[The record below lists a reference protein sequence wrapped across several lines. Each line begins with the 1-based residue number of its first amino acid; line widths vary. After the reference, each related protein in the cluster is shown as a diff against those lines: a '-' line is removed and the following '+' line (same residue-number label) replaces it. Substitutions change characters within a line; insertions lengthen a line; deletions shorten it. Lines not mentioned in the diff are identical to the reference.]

1 MVSKFQ
7 DLKDFVLK
15 KLHKKRGDADMLDGG
30 GGDKDGGKDAP
41 LEGEMSNKKIAAT
54 SMLDGDHGKIFGV
67 SRPIVVGIGIFFF
80 VVFALAF
87 IFASD
92 DSSDKK
98 ASDPNQKT
106 EDKIAKN
113 KNGATNSKSLPNDY
127 EQLAKETHQNQAKPG
142 QPSGQPSRTAGGAIQ
157 AQRQSSVEPASA
169 PASVP
174 AISSVPRASIVGS
187 YSQPYTL
194 PSQAAPLPSIPA
206 TPVTSESAGT
216 QQPASAPAAPATIT
230 DRATAA
236 AKSLEDSMKSAISF
250 ALGGGDGGTSD
261 GDTASADASATSV
274 SSSTPAASSVT
285 YTPADENTLTAGTVI
300 PAMLLTGINT
310 DAPGQVAAQVLSDVY
325 DYTGTNLLVPSG
337 SQVLGTVSG
346 TDGSSGRVSV
356 TFNTLV
362 TPNGDSWN
370 VGSSF
375 QAIDGEGYSGIVGHV
390 HHHTARNLGA
400 GILKSALS
408 ALSTINVDRVT
419 LDASAI
425 TDRFDDSYK
434 PTTTIDPGYQFN
446 VYVTNSI
453 HF

>member
-1 MVSKFQ
+1 MASSKFQ

-15 KLHKKRGDADMLDGG
+15 KLHKKRGDDADMLDGG
-30 GGDKDGGKDAP
+30 GGGGKDGKDAP

-92 DSSDKK
+92 DSSEQK
-98 ASDPNQKT
+98 ATDPNQKT

-113 KNGATNSKSLPNDY
+113 KNGATSSKSLPNDY
-127 EQLAKETHQNQAKPG
+127 EQLAKETRQNQAKPG
-142 QPSGQPSRTAGGAIQ
+142 QPSGQPSKNAAGTVQ
-157 AQRQSSVEPASA
+157 AQRQTSSEPAAA

-194 PSQAAPLPSIPA
+194 PSQAAPLPSIPQ

-216 QQPASAPAAPATIT
+216 QQPAAPATVT
-230 DRATAA
+230 DRAAAA
-236 AKSLEDSMKSAISF
+236 AKELENSMKSAISF

-261 GDTASADASATSV
+261 GAAATADAGTASV
-274 SSSTPAASSVT
+274 SSSTPAAASVT
-285 YTPADENTLTAGTVI
+285 YTPADENTLTAGTII

-325 DYTGTNLLVPSG
+325 DYTGTNLLVPAG

-390 HHHTARNLGA
+390 HNHTARNLGA

-408 ALSTINVDRVT
+408 ALSTINVDRIT
-419 LDASAI
+419 LDASSI
-425 TDRFDDSYK
+425 TDRFDNTYK
-434 PTTTIDPGYQFN
+434 PTTTVDPGYQFN

>member
-1 MVSKFQ
+1 MVNKFQ

-15 KLHKKRGDADMLDGG
+15 KFHKKRGDADMLDGG
-30 GGDKDGGKDAP
+30 GGGGGKDAP
-41 LEGEMSNKKIAAT
+41 LEGEMSNKKIAST

-87 IFASD
+87 IFASGD
-92 DSSDKK
+92 FSDKK

-113 KNGATNSKSLPNDY
+113 AKNANNQSLPNDY
-127 EQLAKETHQNQAKPG
+127 EQLAKETRQNQKTG
-142 QPSGQPSRTAGGAIQ
+142 QPNGQPNGTVQ
-157 AQRQSSVEPASA
+157 AQRQTAATTSVPASSP

-194 PSQAAPLPSIPA
+194 PSQAAPMPSIPA
-206 TPVTSESAGT
+206 TSSASDSSDA
-216 QQPASAPAAPATIT
+216 PASSAPATIT
-230 DRATAA
+230 QRVSDA

-250 ALGGGDGGTSD
+250 ALGGSGTGSD
-261 GDTASADASATSV
+261 TGSPAPAPADASATTA
-274 SSSTPAASSVT
+274 SSASTPAAVT
-285 YTPADENTLTAGTVI
+285 YTPANENTVTAGTII

-325 DYTGTNLLVPSG
+325 DYSGTNLLIPAG
-337 SQVLGTVSG
+337 SQVLGTVSS
-346 TDGSSGRVSV
+346 TEGSSGRVSV

-362 TPNGDSWN
+362 KPNGDSWN

-375 QAIDGEGYSGIVGHV
+375 QAIDGEGYSGIVGQV
-390 HHHTARNLGA
+390 HNHTARNLGA
-400 GILKSALS
+400 GIMKSALS

-419 LDASAI
+419 LDASSLS
-425 TDRFDDSYK
+425 DRYSDSYK
-434 PTTTIDPGYQFN
+434 PTTTVDPGYQFN

>member
-1 MVSKFQ
+1 
-7 DLKDFVLK
+7 
-15 KLHKKRGDADMLDGG
+15 MLDGG
-30 GGDKDGGKDAP
+30 GGKDGKDAP

-92 DSSDKK
+92 DSSNQK
-98 ASDPNQKT
+98 ATDPNQKT

-113 KNGATNSKSLPNDY
+113 KNGATNSKQLPNDY
-127 EQLAKETHQNQAKPG
+127 EQLAKETRQNQAKPG
-142 QPSGQPSRTAGGAIQ
+142 QPSGMPSKNATGTVQ
-157 AQRQSSVEPASA
+157 AQRQSSSEPASA

-174 AISSVPRASIVGS
+174 TISSVPRASIVGS

-194 PSQAAPLPSIPA
+194 PSQAAPLPSIPQ

-216 QQPASAPAAPATIT
+216 QQPAAPATVT
-230 DRATAA
+230 DRAAAA
-236 AKSLEDSMKSAISF
+236 AKELENSMKSAISF
-250 ALGGGDGGTSD
+250 ALGGGDGGTGD
-261 GDTASADASATSV
+261 GAAATADAGTASV
-274 SSSTPAASSVT
+274 SSSTPAAASVT
-285 YTPADENTLTAGTVI
+285 YTPTDENTLTAGTII

-310 DAPGQVAAQVLSDVY
+310 DASGQVAAQVLSDVY
-325 DYTGTNLLVPSG
+325 DYTGTNLLVPAG

-390 HHHTARNLGA
+390 HNHTARNLGA

-425 TDRFDDSYK
+425 TDRFDNTYK
-434 PTTTIDPGYQFN
+434 PTTTVDPGYQFN

>member
-1 MVSKFQ
+1 MASSKFQ

-15 KLHKKRGDADMLDGG
+15 KLHKKRGDDADMLDGG
-30 GGDKDGGKDAP
+30 GGGGKDGKDAP

-92 DSSDKK
+92 DSSEQK
-98 ASDPNQKT
+98 ATDPNQKT

-113 KNGATNSKSLPNDY
+113 KNGATSSKSLPNDY
-127 EQLAKETHQNQAKPG
+127 EQLAKETRQNQAKPG
-142 QPSGQPSRTAGGAIQ
+142 QPSGLPSKNATGTVQ
-157 AQRQSSVEPASA
+157 AQRQSSSEPASA

-194 PSQAAPLPSIPA
+194 PSQAAPLPSIPQ

-216 QQPASAPAAPATIT
+216 QQPAAPATVT
-230 DRATAA
+230 DRAAAA
-236 AKSLEDSMKSAISF
+236 AKELENSMKSAISF
-250 ALGGGDGGTSD
+250 ALGGGDGGTGD
-261 GDTASADASATSV
+261 GAAATADAGTASV
-274 SSSTPAASSVT
+274 SSSTPAAASVT
-285 YTPADENTLTAGTVI
+285 YTPTDENTLTAGTII

-325 DYTGTNLLVPSG
+325 DYTGTNLLVPAG

-390 HHHTARNLGA
+390 HNHTARNLGA

-425 TDRFDDSYK
+425 TDRFDNTYK
-434 PTTTIDPGYQFN
+434 PTTTVDPGYQFN

>member
-1 MVSKFQ
+1 MASSKFQ

-15 KLHKKRGDADMLDGG
+15 KLHKKRGDDADMLDGG
-30 GGDKDGGKDAP
+30 GGGGKDGKDAP

-92 DSSDKK
+92 DSSEQK
-98 ASDPNQKT
+98 ATDPNQKT

-113 KNGATNSKSLPNDY
+113 KNGATSSKSLPNDY
-127 EQLAKETHQNQAKPG
+127 EQLAKETRQNQAKPG
-142 QPSGQPSRTAGGAIQ
+142 QPSGQPSKNAAGTVQ
-157 AQRQSSVEPASA
+157 AQRQTSSEPSAA

-194 PSQAAPLPSIPA
+194 PSQAAPLPSIPQ

-216 QQPASAPAAPATIT
+216 QQPAAPATVT
-230 DRATAA
+230 DRAAAA
-236 AKSLEDSMKSAISF
+236 AKELENSMKSAISF
-250 ALGGGDGGTSD
+250 ALGGGDGGSSD
-261 GDTASADASATSV
+261 GTDATADAGTASV

-285 YTPADENTLTAGTVI
+285 YTPADENTLTAGTII

-325 DYTGTNLLVPSG
+325 DYTGTNLLVPAG

-390 HHHTARNLGA
+390 HNHTARNLGA

-419 LDASAI
+419 LDASSI
-425 TDRFDDSYK
+425 TDRFDNTYK
-434 PTTTIDPGYQFN
+434 PTTTVDPGYQFN

>member
-1 MVSKFQ
+1 MASSKFQ

-15 KLHKKRGDADMLDGG
+15 KLHKKRGDDADMLDGG
-30 GGDKDGGKDAP
+30 GGGGKDGKDAP

-92 DSSDKK
+92 DSSEQK
-98 ASDPNQKT
+98 ATDPNQKT

-113 KNGATNSKSLPNDY
+113 KNGATSSKSLPNDY
-127 EQLAKETHQNQAKPG
+127 EQLAKETRQNQAKPG
-142 QPSGQPSRTAGGAIQ
+142 QPSGQPSKNAAGTVQ
-157 AQRQSSVEPASA
+157 AQRQTSSEPAAA

-194 PSQAAPLPSIPA
+194 PSQAAPLPSLPQ
-206 TPVTSESAGT
+206 TPVISESAGT
-216 QQPASAPAAPATIT
+216 QQPAAPATVT
-230 DRATAA
+230 DRAAAA
-236 AKSLEDSMKSAISF
+236 AKELENSMKSAISF

-261 GDTASADASATSV
+261 GAAATADAGTASV
-274 SSSTPAASSVT
+274 SSSTPAAASVT
-285 YTPADENTLTAGTVI
+285 YTPADENTLTAGTII

-325 DYTGTNLLVPSG
+325 DYTGTNLLVPAG

-390 HHHTARNLGA
+390 HNHTARNLGA

-419 LDASAI
+419 LDASSI
-425 TDRFDDSYK
+425 TDRFDNTYK
-434 PTTTIDPGYQFN
+434 PTTTVDPGYQFN

>member
-1 MVSKFQ
+1 MASSKFQ

-15 KLHKKRGDADMLDGG
+15 KLHKKRGDDADMLDGG
-30 GGDKDGGKDAP
+30 GGGGKDGKDAP

-92 DSSDKK
+92 DSSEQK
-98 ASDPNQKT
+98 ATDPNQKT

-113 KNGATNSKSLPNDY
+113 KNGATSSKSLPNDY
-127 EQLAKETHQNQAKPG
+127 EQLAKETRQNQAKPG
-142 QPSGQPSRTAGGAIQ
+142 QPSGQPSKNAAGTVQ
-157 AQRQSSVEPASA
+157 AQRQTSSEPAAA

-194 PSQAAPLPSIPA
+194 PSQAAPLPSIPQ

-216 QQPASAPAAPATIT
+216 QQPAAPATVT
-230 DRATAA
+230 DRAAAA
-236 AKSLEDSMKSAISF
+236 AKELENSMKSAISF
-250 ALGGGDGGTSD
+250 ALGGGDGGTGD
-261 GDTASADASATSV
+261 GAAATADAGTASV
-274 SSSTPAASSVT
+274 SSSTPAAASVT
-285 YTPADENTLTAGTVI
+285 YTPADENTLTAGTII

-310 DAPGQVAAQVLSDVY
+310 DASGQVAAQVLSDVY
-325 DYTGTNLLVPSG
+325 DYTGTNLLVPAG

-390 HHHTARNLGA
+390 HNHTARNLGA

-408 ALSTINVDRVT
+408 ALSTINVDRIT

-425 TDRFDDSYK
+425 TDRFDNTYK
-434 PTTTIDPGYQFN
+434 PTTTVDPGYQFN

>member
-1 MVSKFQ
+1 MASSKFQ

-15 KLHKKRGDADMLDGG
+15 KLHKKRGDDADMLDGG
-30 GGDKDGGKDAP
+30 GGGGKDGKDAP

-92 DSSDKK
+92 DSSEQK
-98 ASDPNQKT
+98 ATNPNQKT

-113 KNGATNSKSLPNDY
+113 KNTTNSKQLPNDY
-127 EQLAKETHQNQAKPG
+127 EQLAKETRQNQAKPG
-142 QPSGQPSRTAGGAIQ
+142 QPSGQPSKNATGTVQ
-157 AQRQSSVEPASA
+157 AQRQTSSEPVAA

-194 PSQAAPLPSIPA
+194 PSQAAPLPSIPQ

-216 QQPASAPAAPATIT
+216 QQPAAPATVT
-230 DRATAA
+230 DRAAAA
-236 AKSLEDSMKSAISF
+236 AKELENSMKSAISF
-250 ALGGGDGGTSD
+250 ALGGGDGGTGD
-261 GDTASADASATSV
+261 GAATTADAGTASV
-274 SSSTPAASSVT
+274 SSSTPAAASVT
-285 YTPADENTLTAGTVI
+285 YTPADENTLTAGTII

-325 DYTGTNLLVPSG
+325 DYTGTNLLVPAG

-390 HHHTARNLGA
+390 HNHTARNLGA

-425 TDRFDDSYK
+425 TDRFDNTYK
-434 PTTTIDPGYQFN
+434 PTTTVDPGYQFN

>member
-1 MVSKFQ
+1 MASSKFQ

-15 KLHKKRGDADMLDGG
+15 KLHKKRGDDADMLDGG
-30 GGDKDGGKDAP
+30 GGGGKDGKDAP

-92 DSSDKK
+92 DSSEQK
-98 ASDPNQKT
+98 ATDPNQKT

-113 KNGATNSKSLPNDY
+113 KNGATSSKSLPNDY
-127 EQLAKETHQNQAKPG
+127 EQLAKETRQNQAKPG
-142 QPSGQPSRTAGGAIQ
+142 QPSGQPSKNAAGTVQ
-157 AQRQSSVEPASA
+157 AQRQTSSEPAAA

-194 PSQAAPLPSIPA
+194 PSQAAPLPSIPQ

-216 QQPASAPAAPATIT
+216 QQPAAPATVT
-230 DRATAA
+230 DRAAAA
-236 AKSLEDSMKSAISF
+236 AKELENSMKSAISF
-250 ALGGGDGGTSD
+250 ALGGGDGGTGD
-261 GDTASADASATSV
+261 GAATTASV
-274 SSSTPAASSVT
+274 SSSTPAAASVP
-285 YTPADENTLTAGTVI
+285 YTPADENTLTAGTII

-325 DYTGTNLLVPSG
+325 DYTGTNLLVPAG

-390 HHHTARNLGA
+390 HNHTARNLGA

-408 ALSTINVDRVT
+408 ALSTINVDRIT

-425 TDRFDDSYK
+425 TDRFDNTYK
-434 PTTTIDPGYQFN
+434 PTTTVDPGYQFN

>member
-1 MVSKFQ
+1 MASSKFQ

-15 KLHKKRGDADMLDGG
+15 KLHKKRGDDADMLDGG
-30 GGDKDGGKDAP
+30 GGGGKDGKDAP

-92 DSSDKK
+92 DSSEQK
-98 ASDPNQKT
+98 ATDPNQKT

-113 KNGATNSKSLPNDY
+113 KNGATSSKSLPNDY
-127 EQLAKETHQNQAKPG
+127 EQLAKETRQNQAKPG
-142 QPSGQPSRTAGGAIQ
+142 QPSGQPSKNAAGTVQ
-157 AQRQSSVEPASA
+157 AQRQTSSEPSAA

-194 PSQAAPLPSIPA
+194 PSQAAPLPSIPQA
-206 TPVTSESAGT
+206 PVTSESAGT
-216 QQPASAPAAPATIT
+216 QQPAAPATVT
-230 DRATAA
+230 DRAAAA
-236 AKSLEDSMKSAISF
+236 AKELENSMKSAISF

-261 GDTASADASATSV
+261 GAAATADAGTASV
-274 SSSTPAASSVT
+274 SSSMPAAASVT
-285 YTPADENTLTAGTVI
+285 YTPADENTLTAGTII

-325 DYTGTNLLVPSG
+325 DYTGTNLLVPAG

-390 HHHTARNLGA
+390 HNHTARNLGA

-425 TDRFDDSYK
+425 TDRFDNTYK
-434 PTTTIDPGYQFN
+434 PTTTVDPGYQFN

>member
-15 KLHKKRGDADMLDGG
+15 KLHKKRGDDADMLDGG
-30 GGDKDGGKDAP
+30 GGGGKDGKDAP

-92 DSSDKK
+92 DSSEQK
-98 ASDPNQKT
+98 ATDPNQKT

-127 EQLAKETHQNQAKPG
+127 EQLAKETRQNQAKPG
-142 QPSGQPSRTAGGAIQ
+142 QPSGQPSKNATGTVQ
-157 AQRQSSVEPASA
+157 AQRQTSSEPAAA

-194 PSQAAPLPSIPA
+194 PSQAAPLPSIPQA
-206 TPVTSESAGT
+206 PVTSESAGT
-216 QQPASAPAAPATIT
+216 QQPAAPATVT
-230 DRATAA
+230 DRAAAA

-261 GDTASADASATSV
+261 GATASADAGTASV
-274 SSSTPAASSVT
+274 SSSTPVASSVT
-285 YTPADENTLTAGTVI
+285 YTPADENTLTAGTII

-325 DYTGTNLLVPSG
+325 DYTGTNLLVPAG

-390 HHHTARNLGA
+390 HNHTARNLGA

-408 ALSTINVDRVT
+408 ALSTINVDRIT
-419 LDASAI
+419 LDASSI
-425 TDRFDDSYK
+425 TDRFDNTYK
-434 PTTTIDPGYQFN
+434 PTTTVDPGYQFN

>member
-15 KLHKKRGDADMLDGG
+15 KLHKKRGDDADMLDGG
-30 GGDKDGGKDAP
+30 GGGGGGKDGKDAP
-41 LEGEMSNKKIAAT
+41 LEGEMSNKKIATT

-92 DSSDKK
+92 DSSEQK
-98 ASDPNQKT
+98 ATNPNQKT

-113 KNGATNSKSLPNDY
+113 KNTTNSKQLPNDY
-127 EQLAKETHQNQAKPG
+127 EQLAKETRQNQAKPG
-142 QPSGQPSRTAGGAIQ
+142 QPSGQPSKNATGTVQ
-157 AQRQSSVEPASA
+157 AQRQTSSEPAAA

-194 PSQAAPLPSIPA
+194 PSQAAPLPSIPQA
-206 TPVTSESAGT
+206 PVTSESAGT
-216 QQPASAPAAPATIT
+216 QQPAAPATVT
-230 DRATAA
+230 DRAAAA

-261 GDTASADASATSV
+261 GATASADAGTASV

-285 YTPADENTLTAGTVI
+285 YTPADENTLTAGTII

-325 DYTGTNLLVPSG
+325 DYTGTNLLVPVG

-390 HHHTARNLGA
+390 HNHTARNLGA

-425 TDRFDDSYK
+425 TDRFDNTYK
-434 PTTTIDPGYQFN
+434 PTTTVDPGYQFN

>member
-1 MVSKFQ
+1 MASSKFQ

-15 KLHKKRGDADMLDGG
+15 KLHKKRGDDADMLDGG
-30 GGDKDGGKDAP
+30 GGGDKDGKDAP

-92 DSSDKK
+92 DSSEQK
-98 ASDPNQKT
+98 ATDPNQKT

-113 KNGATNSKSLPNDY
+113 KNGATSSKSLPNDY
-127 EQLAKETHQNQAKPG
+127 EQLAKETRQNQAKPG
-142 QPSGQPSRTAGGAIQ
+142 QPSGQPSKNAAGTVQ
-157 AQRQSSVEPASA
+157 AQRQTSSEPAAA

-194 PSQAAPLPSIPA
+194 PSQAAPLPSIPQ

-216 QQPASAPAAPATIT
+216 QQPAAPATVT
-230 DRATAA
+230 DRAAAA
-236 AKSLEDSMKSAISF
+236 AKELENSMKSAISF
-250 ALGGGDGGTSD
+250 ALGGGDGGTGD
-261 GDTASADASATSV
+261 GAATTADAGTASV
-274 SSSTPAASSVT
+274 SSSTPAAASVT
-285 YTPADENTLTAGTVI
+285 YTPADENTLTAGTII

-325 DYTGTNLLVPSG
+325 DYTGTNLLVPAG

-390 HHHTARNLGA
+390 HNHTARNLGA

-408 ALSTINVDRVT
+408 ALSTINVDRIT
-419 LDASAI
+419 LDASSI
-425 TDRFDDSYK
+425 TDRFDNTYK
-434 PTTTIDPGYQFN
+434 PTTTVDPGYQFN

>member
-15 KLHKKRGDADMLDGG
+15 KLHKKRGDDADMLDGG
-30 GGDKDGGKDAP
+30 GGGGGGKDGKDAP

-98 ASDPNQKT
+98 ASNPNQKT

-113 KNGATNSKSLPNDY
+113 KNTTNSKQLPNDY
-127 EQLAKETHQNQAKPG
+127 EQLAKETRQNQAKPG
-142 QPSGQPSRTAGGAIQ
+142 QPSGQPSKNATGTVQ
-157 AQRQSSVEPASA
+157 AQRQTSSEPAAA

-194 PSQAAPLPSIPA
+194 PSQAAPLPSIPQA
-206 TPVTSESAGT
+206 PVTSESAAGT
-216 QQPASAPAAPATIT
+216 QQPAAPATVT
-230 DRATAA
+230 DRAAAA
-236 AKSLEDSMKSAISF
+236 AKELENSMKSAISF
-250 ALGGGDGGTSD
+250 ALGGGDGGTGD
-261 GDTASADASATSV
+261 GAATAADAGTASV
-274 SSSTPAASSVT
+274 SSSTPVASSVT
-285 YTPADENTLTAGTVI
+285 YTPADENTLTAGTII

-325 DYTGTNLLVPSG
+325 DYTGTNLLVPAG

-390 HHHTARNLGA
+390 HNHTARNLGA

-408 ALSTINVDRVT
+408 ALSTINVDRIT
-419 LDASAI
+419 LDASSI
-425 TDRFDDSYK
+425 TDRFDNTYK
-434 PTTTIDPGYQFN
+434 PTTTVDPGYQFN

>member
-1 MVSKFQ
+1 MASSKFQ

-15 KLHKKRGDADMLDGG
+15 KLHKKRGDDADMLDGG
-30 GGDKDGGKDAP
+30 GGGGKDGKDAP

-92 DSSDKK
+92 DSSEQK
-98 ASDPNQKT
+98 ATDPNQKT

-113 KNGATNSKSLPNDY
+113 KNGATSSKSLPNDY
-127 EQLAKETHQNQAKPG
+127 EQLAKETRQNQAKPG
-142 QPSGQPSRTAGGAIQ
+142 QSSGQPSKNAAGTVQ
-157 AQRQSSVEPASA
+157 AQRQTSSEPAAA

-194 PSQAAPLPSIPA
+194 PSQAAPLPSIPQ

-216 QQPASAPAAPATIT
+216 QQPAVPATVT
-230 DRATAA
+230 DRAAAA
-236 AKSLEDSMKSAISF
+236 AKELENSMKSAISF
-250 ALGGGDGGTSD
+250 ALGGGDGGTGD
-261 GDTASADASATSV
+261 GVATTADAGTASV
-274 SSSTPAASSVT
+274 SSSTPAAASVT
-285 YTPADENTLTAGTVI
+285 YTPADENTLTAGTII

-325 DYTGTNLLVPSG
+325 DYTGTNLLVPAG

-346 TDGSSGRVSV
+346 TDVSSGRVSV

-390 HHHTARNLGA
+390 HNHTARNLGA

-408 ALSTINVDRVT
+408 ALSTINVDRIT
-419 LDASAI
+419 LDASSI
-425 TDRFDDSYK
+425 TDRFDNTYK
-434 PTTTIDPGYQFN
+434 PTTTVDPGYQFN

>member
-1 MVSKFQ
+1 MASSKFQ

-15 KLHKKRGDADMLDGG
+15 KLHKKRGDDADMLDGG
-30 GGDKDGGKDAP
+30 GGGGKDGKDAP

-92 DSSDKK
+92 DSSEQK
-98 ASDPNQKT
+98 ATDPNQKT

-113 KNGATNSKSLPNDY
+113 KNGATSSKSLPNDY
-127 EQLAKETHQNQAKPG
+127 EQLAKETRQNQAKPG
-142 QPSGQPSRTAGGAIQ
+142 QPSGQPSKNAAGTVQ
-157 AQRQSSVEPASA
+157 AQRQTSSEPAAA

-194 PSQAAPLPSIPA
+194 PSQAAPLPSIPQ

-216 QQPASAPAAPATIT
+216 QQPAAPATVT
-230 DRATAA
+230 DRAAAA
-236 AKSLEDSMKSAISF
+236 AKELENSMKSAISF
-250 ALGGGDGGTSD
+250 ALGGGDGGTGD
-261 GDTASADASATSV
+261 GVATTADAGTASV
-274 SSSTPAASSVT
+274 SSSTPAAASVT
-285 YTPADENTLTAGTVI
+285 YTPADENTLTAGTII

-325 DYTGTNLLVPSG
+325 DYTGTNLLVPAG

-390 HHHTARNLGA
+390 HNHTARNLGA

-408 ALSTINVDRVT
+408 ALSTINVDRIT
-419 LDASAI
+419 LDASSI
-425 TDRFDDSYK
+425 TDRFDNTYK
-434 PTTTIDPGYQFN
+434 PTTTVDPGYQFN

>member
-1 MVSKFQ
+1 MASSKFQ

-15 KLHKKRGDADMLDGG
+15 KLHKKRGDDADMLDGG
-30 GGDKDGGKDAP
+30 GGGGKDGKDAP

-92 DSSDKK
+92 DSSEQK
-98 ASDPNQKT
+98 ATDPNQKT

-113 KNGATNSKSLPNDY
+113 KNGATSSKSLPNDY
-127 EQLAKETHQNQAKPG
+127 EQLAKETRQNQAKPG
-142 QPSGQPSRTAGGAIQ
+142 QPSGLPSKNATGTVQ
-157 AQRQSSVEPASA
+157 AQRQSSSEPASA

-194 PSQAAPLPSIPA
+194 PSQAAPLPSIPQ
-206 TPVTSESAGT
+206 TPATSESAGT
-216 QQPASAPAAPATIT
+216 QQPAAPATVT
-230 DRATAA
+230 DRAAAA
-236 AKSLEDSMKSAISF
+236 AKELENSMKSAISF
-250 ALGGGDGGTSD
+250 ALGGGDGGTGD
-261 GDTASADASATSV
+261 GAAATADAGTASV
-274 SSSTPAASSVT
+274 SSSTPAVASVT
-285 YTPADENTLTAGTVI
+285 YTPTDENTLTAGTII

-325 DYTGTNLLVPSG
+325 DYTGTNLLVPAG

-390 HHHTARNLGA
+390 HNHTARNLGA

-425 TDRFDDSYK
+425 TDRFDNTYK
-434 PTTTIDPGYQFN
+434 PTTTVDPGYQFN